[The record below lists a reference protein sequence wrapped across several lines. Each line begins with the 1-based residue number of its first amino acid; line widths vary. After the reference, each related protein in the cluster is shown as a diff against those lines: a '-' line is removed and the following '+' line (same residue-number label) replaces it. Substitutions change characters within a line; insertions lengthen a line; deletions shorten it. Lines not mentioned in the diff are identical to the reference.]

1 LRDFRSTTGAL
12 LSAVARRGLVVPEEH
27 KRHYV
32 RVVLMRFT
40 GVIFDVGGTLVW
52 LFDNF
57 YETADATTVA
67 NTLCAKGLLDISRA
81 AGFAKSLVTW
91 RKTHPKEGDGCR
103 QIHTT
108 RDALAAVMMD
118 YDIDVNEGL
127 LAEGEAAFNRAS
139 IAAAVPVSGMTGVIE
154 ELAAEVRLAVVSDTR
169 SHGLVDGIVRKLG
182 VRELFD
188 PFITSDAFGWR
199 KPSPRIYQAVVDAW
213 GCPPER
219 VLMVGDSIRKDVR
232 GPQAVGIQAVW
243 LQTTA
248 GDTQDD
254 DAEGVT
260 VIQQPHELLP
270 IALAR

>member
-1 LRDFRSTTGAL
+1 MSSHAVVRLGLLAAGAT
-12 LSAVARRGLVVPEEH
+12 RRC
-27 KRHYV
+27 V

-52 LFDNF
+52 PGNTF

-67 NTLCAKGLLDISRA
+67 NTLCAKGLLDTSRTA
-81 AGFAKSLVTW
+81 SFAESLVTW
-91 RKTHPKEGDGCR
+91 CKTYPKEGDSYR

-108 RDALAAVMMD
+108 RDALAAVMTGFGIT
-118 YDIDVNEGL
+118 IDEGL
-127 LAEGEAAFNRAS
+127 LAEGEAAFNKAS
-139 IAAAVPVSGMTGVIE
+139 IAGAVPVAGMVDVIE
-154 ELAAEVRLAVVSDTR
+154 ELSAKVRLAVISNTR
-169 SHGLVDGIVRKLG
+169 SHGLIDGIVRKLG

-199 KPSPRIYQAVVDAW
+199 KPSPCIYQAVLDAW

-219 VLMVGDSIRKDVR
+219 VLMVGDSVRKDVR

-248 GDTQDD
+248 GDPQDD
-254 DAEGVT
+254 AQGVT
-260 VIQQPHELLP
+260 AIRQPQELLP

>member
-1 LRDFRSTTGAL
+1 
-12 LSAVARRGLVVPEEH
+12 
-27 KRHYV
+27 
-32 RVVLMRFT
+32 MRFS

-52 LFDNF
+52 PGNTF

-67 NTLCAKGLLDISRA
+67 NTLCAKELLDASRA
-81 AGFAKSLVTW
+81 ASFAESLVAW
-91 RKTHPKEGDGCR
+91 CKTHPKEGDGCR

-108 RDALAAVMMD
+108 RDALAAVMTD
-118 YDIDVNEGL
+118 YDIKADEGL

-139 IAAAVPVSGMTGVIE
+139 IAGAVPVSGITDVIE
-154 ELAAEVRLAVVSDTR
+154 ALSTKMRLAVVSNTR
-169 SHGLVDGIVRKLG
+169 SHGLIDGIVRKLG

-188 PFITSDAFGWR
+188 PFVTSAAFGWR
-199 KPSPRIYQAVVDAW
+199 KPNPRIYQAVLDAW
-213 GCPPER
+213 GCPPEQ
-219 VLMVGDSIRKDVR
+219 VLMVGDSVRKDVR

-254 DAEGVT
+254 NVEGVT
-260 VIQQPHELLP
+260 AIQQPQELLS

>member
-1 LRDFRSTTGAL
+1 
-12 LSAVARRGLVVPEEH
+12 
-27 KRHYV
+27 
-32 RVVLMRFT
+32 MRFT

-52 LFDNF
+52 PCDNF

-81 AGFAKSLVTW
+81 AGFAESLVTW
-91 RKTHPKEGDGCR
+91 RKAHPKEGDSCR

-108 RDALAAVMMD
+108 RDALAAVMTD
-118 YDIDVNEGL
+118 YDIDANEGL

-154 ELAAEVRLAVVSDTR
+154 ELSAEVRLAVVSNTR
-169 SHGLVDGIVRKLG
+169 SHGLIDGIVRKLG

-199 KPSPRIYQAVVDAW
+199 KPSPRIYKAVLDAW

-219 VLMVGDSIRKDVR
+219 VLMAGDSTPKDVH

-248 GDTQDD
+248 GDTQDGN
-254 DAEGVT
+254 AEGVT
-260 VIQQPHELLP
+260 VFQQPHELLP